1 MQTAQKITSF
11 LVDEL
16 HWEGEPLTPDM
27 ELLETSVLDSMGIFQ
42 LVSYIESEFGVEV
55 RDEDLVPERFNTIN
69 DIVALVESLRS
80 GNVA

>member
-1 MQTAQKITSF
+1 
-11 LVDEL
+11 
-16 HWEGEPLTPDM
+16 M
-27 ELLETSVLDSMGIFQ
+27 ELLEASVLDSMGIFQ